1 MKIKSY
7 HISKEIQIDQH
18 SSIIGYSCMAFYALK
33 GVVASYQ
40 AALSEEYTPLERVQP
55 VLTWSRG
62 CPGHNKMVSEGQIQ

>member
-1 MKIKSY
+1 MKQPFY
-7 HISKEIQIDQH
+7 TMTHQISSWDK
-18 SSIIGYSCMAFYALK
+18 K

-62 CPGHNKMVSEGQIQ
+62 CPGHNKIESGDQIE